1 MNKRPH
7 SNRLSRCNGLAT
19 GAGFE
24 PAEHSLSGFQDR
36 RHKPTLPSCR
46 TCAAYRSCTRPVSLY
61 CICCAACRDGRN
73 WPSHLEGEMYG
84 DSISIGAGDRTR
96 TCDRLITNQLHYQ
109 LCYSG
114 TNRQECRFRKIKINF
129 CLYLVLKRLITKRIT
144 VELARVGLQSIIYSS
159 ENYRV

>member
-1 MNKRPH
+1 MQGRCRFLYVNKRPH

-36 RHKPTLPSCR
+36 RYKPTLPSCR
-46 TCAAYRSCTRPVSLY
+46 KCCRTLPPFCNRAVALFHHPACFDDESLQTDAPTCTAYRSCTCPVSQD

-73 WPSHLEGEMYG
+73 WPSHFEGEMYG

-114 TNRQECRFRKIKINF
+114 
-129 CLYLVLKRLITKRIT
+129 VP
-144 VELARVGLQSIIYSS
+144 G
-159 ENYRV
+159 